1 MLHVTVTAYEVKV
14 KTATKETKMITL
26 RLPEQLKAWLEQ
38 RALRQERSLNY
49 VVTKLIEQAKA
60 EQEAMQ

>member
-1 MLHVTVTAYEVKV
+1 M

>member
-1 MLHVTVTAYEVKV
+1 MTAYEVKV